1 MTELLPKLVSL
12 YGIDNA
18 PQLQK
23 RIQRI
28 IDSHR
33 GRIAARDRVL
43 TEQDAILITYADQV
57 REGDNL
63 PLRTLAK
70 VCEKYLKGLINGIH
84 VLPFFPFSSDDGFSV
99 IDYRKV
105 KEEFGDWADIGELG
119 SKFLVMIDAVINHIS
134 SQSAWFQSYLRDE
147 QPYRDYFITLR
158 GDEDL
163 AQVVRP
169 RASAVQTSFET
180 PSGIKRVWT
189 TFSPDQIDLNFH
201 NPEVLLEVID
211 VLLTYVENGAQYIRL
226 DAVAYIWKEFGTSC
240 IHLRQAHLLIQVLRA
255 VLDRAAPQVA
265 LITETNVPHQENI
278 SYFGDGEN
286 EAQLVYNFA
295 LPPLVLHTFHVGNAE
310 LISNWVEKWQ
320 PPPGETAFINFLA
333 SHDGIGLSAA
343 RGILSETQ
351 IKSLVERTVEWGGL
365 VSYKED
371 HEGRRPYELNINYLD
386 ALSDP
391 GKQESLEIIVSRFM
405 CAQSIMICLKG
416 VPAIYFHSLFGSRG
430 WGAGVEESNQNRSI
444 NRQKLALREIEEEL
458 ADPSSLRYHVFRR
471 YSKMLRAR
479 AASAAFHPLG
489 AETIL
494 HCGAA
499 VFAILRTSPSTQ
511 QLVLCLHNVSN
522 QVQTV
527 RVDIEGHLGSSEQT
541 SGLLD
546 LITNEILVRGPV
558 TALTLEPYQAL
569 WLTAGN

>member
-12 YGIDNA
+12 YGLDNA

-33 GRIAARDRVL
+33 GKIPARDRVL

-57 REGDNL
+57 REGDKPPLKTLENL
-63 PLRTLAK
+63 
-70 VCEKYLKGLINGIH
+70 CEKYLKEVINGIH
-84 VLPFFPFSSDDGFSV
+84 ILPFFPFSSDDGFSV

-119 SKFLVMIDAVINHIS
+119 SKFLLMIDAVVNHIS

-147 QPYRDYFITLR
+147 QPYRDYFITLT

-169 RASAVQTSFET
+169 RASAVQTLFET

-189 TFSPDQIDLNFH
+189 TFSPDQIDLDFH

-211 VLLTYVENGAQYIRL
+211 LLLTYVENGAQFIRL

-255 VLDRAAPQVA
+255 VLDMAAPQVA

-310 LISNWVEKWQ
+310 LISNWVEKGQ
-320 PPPGETAFINFLA
+320 PPPGETTFINFLA

-351 IKSLVERTVEWGGL
+351 IESLIDRTLECGGL

-371 HEGRRPYELNINYLD
+371 SEGHRPYELNINFLD
-386 ALSDP
+386 ALSNP
-391 GKQESLEIIVSRFM
+391 SKHESLEMTVNRCM
-405 CAQSIMICLKG
+405 CAQSIMLCLKG

-430 WGAGVEESNQNRSI
+430 WPAGVEESNQKRSI
-444 NRQKLALREIEEEL
+444 NRQKLLLSKLENEL
-458 ADPSSLRYHVFRR
+458 ADHSSLRYHVFQR
-471 YSKMLRAR
+471 YSTMLRAR
-479 AASAAFHPLG
+479 AASSAFHPLG
-489 AETIL
+489 AQNIS
-494 HCGAA
+494 HRGAS
-499 VFAILRTSPSTQ
+499 VFAILRTSPVSEQ
-511 QLVLCLHNVSN
+511 RVLCLHNVSD
-522 QVQTV
+522 QIQTV
-527 RVDIEGHLGSSEQT
+527 SIDFEGSSRSSKKDT
-541 SGLLD
+541 GLLD
-546 LITNEILVRGPV
+546 LITNKILKSDAMD
-558 TALTLEPYQAL
+558 ALILDPYQTV
-569 WLTAGN
+569 WLTEES